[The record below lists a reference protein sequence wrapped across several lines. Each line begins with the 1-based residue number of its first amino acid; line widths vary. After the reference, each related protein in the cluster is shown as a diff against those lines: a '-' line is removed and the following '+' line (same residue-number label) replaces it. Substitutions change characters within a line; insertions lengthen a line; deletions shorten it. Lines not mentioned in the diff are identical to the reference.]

1 MKYYKLGELKY
12 SRGGYTAEE
21 QYPELAGGASR
32 QFTLQTKEGIYI
44 LHITI
49 NFVSQRLY
57 YKIENEN
64 NEFLVRYNILIEN
77 SNLLEGLVY
86 GYTAFVKDNTIYM
99 GLTETSNKESWES

>member
-32 QFTLQTKEGIYI
+32 QFTLQTEENIFI
-44 LHITI
+44 LHIVI

-57 YKIENEN
+57 YKVENEN
-64 NEFLVRYNILIEN
+64 NEFLTRYNILIEN

-86 GYTAFVKDNTIYM
+86 GYTAFVKNNEIYF
-99 GLTETSNKESWES
+99 GLTESPNKESWES